1 MRFTAAAAGGGGG
14 DSRARSC
21 RAADL
26 LIFNSLLAH
35 GVRPNHSDGRVR
47 MAQYIA
53 MQPAEWDNEAE
64 RAEHIRLWREQHHPQ
79 RPAFP
84 GDPRDWEKNNAAAA
98 ALTPLG
104 AKLLGL
110 VPW

>member
-1 MRFTAAAAGGGGG
+1 MYPDMTGLEAVNIAMEAG
-14 DSRARSC
+14 
-21 RAADL
+21 DL

-64 RAEHIRLWREQHHPQ
+64 QAERVRLWREQDHPQ

-84 GDPRDWEKNNAAAA
+84 GDPREWEKNNAAVA

-104 AKLLGL
+104 EKLLGL
-110 VPW
+110 MSW